1 MSGDQRLFRLLL
13 TVAPVILPQQAAQDP
28 RSDLVTSIVAILN
41 GKPCPTS
48 YHHLSATLHRL
59 IIRTSPQFGSSGNS
73 YGIDQTSRLGMV
85 KELHG
90 KIEDEMNKAIT
101 GFAREWRGVI
111 MGRESGW
118 LKRLVAGWKVWESR
132 VVSIWEVDL
141 QCAKLT
147 EEPARSGVRLPGQ
160 ALRFT
165 DLRIIQCCGH

>member
-1 MSGDQRLFRLLL
+1 
-13 TVAPVILPQQAAQDP
+13 
-28 RSDLVTSIVAILN
+28 
-41 GKPCPTS
+41 
-48 YHHLSATLHRL
+48 
-59 IIRTSPQFGSSGNS
+59 
-73 YGIDQTSRLGMV
+73 MV

-101 GFAREWRGVI
+101 GFAREWRGAI

-118 LKRLVAGWKVWESR
+118 LKRLVAGWKVWDSR
-132 VVSIWEVDL
+132 VVSVWEVDL

-165 DLRIIQCCGH
+165 DVRSVQCCSY